1 MTYLNKAK
9 QGANY
14 VFSKMC
20 RGGIL
25 PYETGVEQGVYA
37 AIFAQYMHTLVYEC
51 GQTQYLGMMR
61 RNMQWAWDHRDQ
73 VRGISCGNFLQDTQ
87 ADSQIDSY
95 SASGMPAI
103 MLLFPA
109 DDNASALEAVPEA
122 PWPALR
128 CIGCCSAVHRPS
140 QRAAIATAARCVF
153 PGVIVP
159 AMVRRFSFMA
169 PQPYLLPPG
178 RMGGTPH
185 RLPDAS
191 SAFLLRMATRLSGIL
206 CSPAFS
212 CVNKSKSQTRWLAK

>member
-1 MTYLNKAK
+1 
-9 QGANY
+9 
-14 VFSKMC
+14 MC

-73 VRGISCGNFLQDTQ
+73 MRGISCGNFLQDTQ

-122 PWPALR
+122 SR
-128 CIGCCSAVHRPS
+128 D
-140 QRAAIATAARCVF
+140 AAQVGIYTLDGRCV
-153 PGVIVP
+153 
-159 AMVRRFSFMA
+159 A
-169 PQPYLLPPG
+169 PC
-178 RMGGTPH
+178 GTP
-185 RLPDAS
+185 RLCGQLAS
-191 SAFLLRMATRLSGIL
+191 GLYVTGGRKLLVR
-206 CSPAFS
+206 
-212 CVNKSKSQTRWLAK
+212 